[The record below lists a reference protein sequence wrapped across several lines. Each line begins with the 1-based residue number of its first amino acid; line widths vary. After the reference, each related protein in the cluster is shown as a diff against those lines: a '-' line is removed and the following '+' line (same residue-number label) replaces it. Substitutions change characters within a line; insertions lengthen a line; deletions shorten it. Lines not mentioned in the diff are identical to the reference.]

1 MKNNVF
7 FQTSGGKLYVTE
19 PDESSGPKRGLFCG
33 LLGCVLLLVV
43 IVVAILIGGAFYG
56 GLDEGHRFPVGVI
69 SPRKLPDDDGGGG
82 YPKGAVFDVFRG
94 EVRQAYNPNEAPSSA
109 EDDQLDLE

>member
-1 MKNNVF
+1 MENDVF
-7 FQTSGGKLYVTE
+7 QPSGGKLYVTE
-19 PDESSGPKRGLFCG
+19 PDERSGSKRRLFCG

-56 GLDEGHRFPVGVI
+56 VLDKRRCFPVGVI